1 MCFKR
6 TYVIV
11 SPCFVKKETMHVL
24 WKKKLRLYSFWRI
37 PIVCFN
43 PIKSSK
49 WVPYDHTSVSWYG
62 SNMVTL
68 HFSMKTR
75 IQRRKIDFSC
85 VWFVDSLR
93 SNWNMQNKSEIGH
106 MNQNISSG
114 SPRKFP
120 NGVKK
125 PVLSPV
131 IRRHKIQ
138 ISEFSSLLWSV
149 VMRRLSTHTESTKL
163 PFIWSSSIDM

>member
-75 IQRRKIDFSC
+75 IQRRKIDSFLSIAVFDLLIRFDQIETC
-85 VWFVDSLR
+85 KTNPKSDTWTKISQAVARGNFQMVW
-93 SNWNMQNKSEIGH
+93 KSQSYH
-106 MNQNISSG
+106 
-114 SPRKFP
+114 
-120 NGVKK
+120 
-125 PVLSPV
+125 L
-131 IRRHKIQ
+131 
-138 ISEFSSLLWSV
+138 
-149 VMRRLSTHTESTKL
+149 
-163 PFIWSSSIDM
+163 